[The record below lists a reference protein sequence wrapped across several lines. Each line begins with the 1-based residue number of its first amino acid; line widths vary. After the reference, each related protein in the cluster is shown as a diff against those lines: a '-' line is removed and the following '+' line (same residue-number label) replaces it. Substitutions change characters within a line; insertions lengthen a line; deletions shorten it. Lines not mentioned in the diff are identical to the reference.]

1 MLEKIN
7 WDEVPTEQVAPGMQ
21 RQIIAGAK
29 LMIAKMR
36 FEDGFHVP
44 LHSHDNEQIT
54 EVISG
59 TIRFWFGDNR
69 EQQMDLH
76 AGETAYRA
84 LIADHPRHAV
94 AYNNLAEILSARGC
108 HAQARRAADRALE
121 IAAVDSPALVAAIR
135 ETRDGIPPGPDTAE
149 CTPRM
154 DAAGP

>member
-21 RQIIAGAK
+21 RKIIAGAK

-44 LHSHDNEQIT
+44 LHSHENEQIT

-59 TIRFWFGDNR
+59 TIRFWFGGNR

-76 AGETAYRA
+76 AGETVVIPSNLPHEA
-84 LIADHPRHAV
+84 LMIGDVEEIDHWAPPRQDW
-94 AYNNLAEILSARGC
+94 L
-108 HAQARRAADRALE
+108 
-121 IAAVDSPALVAAIR
+121 
-135 ETRDGIPPGPDTAE
+135 DGTDDYL
-149 CTPRM
+149 RK
-154 DAAGP
+154 